1 MNMKVSTGMF
11 FDKSSKMMSNVQSNL
26 AKTQEQLTTGM
37 QITKPSDE
45 PVKAA
50 GVTRLNT
57 EIARQT
63 TYQDNMKTISTRL
76 SAEETALTNSSD
88 VMFRMKELAMQA
100 ANDTLSTADRKTVA
114 QEMTQLRDQ
123 MLSLA
128 NSQDTNGNYL
138 FAGSKVSQ
146 IPFKPDPKGLIVYAG
161 DQSRMQVA
169 VGDSRQMSLNMV
181 GTDAFHNV
189 VRADGKGGNT
199 GIGFF
204 QSMDDLINSVNGSD
218 RVGIQRGL
226 GELDQLQ
233 QGLSNATAKLGTDQ
247 NIIDSQN
254 KVLDEML
261 LRLKSTL
268 SDVQDLDYTQAI
280 TKLNKDQLALESA
293 QSSFAKI
300 SKLSLFNYIN

>member
-1 MNMKVSTGMF
+1 
-11 FDKSSKMMSNVQSNL
+11 
-26 AKTQEQLTTGM
+26 
-37 QITKPSDE
+37 
-45 PVKAA
+45 
-50 GVTRLNT
+50 
-57 EIARQT
+57 
-63 TYQDNMKTISTRL
+63 MKTISTRL

-88 VMFRMKELAMQA
+88 VMFRLKELAMQA
-100 ANDTLSTADRKTVA
+100 ANDTLGPADRKTVA

-128 NSQDTNGNYL
+128 NSQDSNGNYL
-138 FAGSKVSQ
+138 FAGSKVGQ
-146 IPFKPDPKGLIVYAG
+146 IPFKQDAKGLIVYAG

-169 VGDSRQMSLNMV
+169 VGDSRHMSLNMV

-204 QSMDDLINSVNGSD
+204 QSMDDLIASVSGGD
-218 RVGIQRGL
+218 KVGIQRGM

>member
-1 MNMKVSTGMF
+1 MF
-11 FDKSSKMMSNVQSNL
+11 FDKSSKMLSNVQSSM
-26 AKTQEQLTTGM
+26 AKTQEQLSTGL

-100 ANDTLSTADRKTVA
+100 ANDTLGPADRRTVA
-114 QEMTQLRDQ
+114 LEMTQLRDQ

-128 NSQDTNGNYL
+128 NSQDSNGNFL
-138 FAGSKVSQ
+138 FAGSKVGQ
-146 IPFKPDPKGLIVYAG
+146 TPFRQDAKGLIVYSG

-169 VGDSRQMSLNMV
+169 IGDSRQMSLNMV

-189 VRADGKGGNT
+189 VRSDGKGGNT

-204 QSMDDLINSVNGSD
+204 QSMDDLIASVNGSD
-218 RVGIQRGL
+218 KVGIQRGIR
-226 GELDQLQ
+226 ELDQLQ

-247 NIIDSQN
+247 NTIDSQN
-254 KVLDEML
+254 RVLDEML

>member
-1 MNMKVSTGMF
+1 MKVSTSMF
-11 FDKSSKMMSNVQSNL
+11 FDKSSTMLSNVQSSM
-26 AKTQEQLTTGM
+26 AKTQEQLSTGL

-88 VMFRMKELAMQA
+88 VMFRLKELAMQA
-100 ANDTLSTADRKTVA
+100 ANDTLGPADRKTVA

-128 NSQDTNGNYL
+128 NSQDSNGNYL
-138 FAGSKVSQ
+138 FAGSKVGQ
-146 IPFKPDPKGLIVYAG
+146 IPFKQDAKGLIVYAG
-161 DQSRMQVA
+161 DQSRMKVA
-169 VGDSRQMSLNMV
+169 VGDSRHMSLNMV

-189 VRADGKGGNT
+189 VRADDKGGNT

-204 QSMDDLINSVNGSD
+204 QSMDDLIASVSGGD
-218 RVGIQRGL
+218 KVGIQRGM

>member
-1 MNMKVSTGMF
+1 
-11 FDKSSKMMSNVQSNL
+11 L

-181 GTDAFHNV
+181 GPDAFHNV

-218 RVGIQRGL
+218 RVGIQCGL

>member
-1 MNMKVSTGMF
+1 MKVSTSMF
-11 FDKSSKMMSNVQSNL
+11 FDKSSTMLSNVQSSM
-26 AKTQEQLTTGM
+26 AKTQEQLSTGL

-88 VMFRMKELAMQA
+88 VMFRLKELAMQA
-100 ANDTLSTADRKTVA
+100 ANDTLGPADRKTVA

-128 NSQDTNGNYL
+128 NSQDSNGNYL
-138 FAGSKVSQ
+138 FAGSKVGQ
-146 IPFKPDPKGLIVYAG
+146 IPFKQDAKGLIVYAG

-169 VGDSRQMSLNMV
+169 VGDSRHMSLNMV

-189 VRADGKGGNT
+189 VRADDKGGNT

-204 QSMDDLINSVNGSD
+204 QSMDDLIASVSGGD
-218 RVGIQRGL
+218 KVGIQRGM

>member
-1 MNMKVSTGMF
+1 MSMKVSTSMF
-11 FDKSSKMMSNVQSNL
+11 FDKSSKMLSNVQSSM
-26 AKTQEQLTTGM
+26 AKTQEQLSTGL

-100 ANDTLSTADRKTVA
+100 ANDTLGPADRRTVA
-114 QEMTQLRDQ
+114 LEMTQLRDQ

-128 NSQDTNGNYL
+128 NSQDSNGNFL
-138 FAGSKVSQ
+138 FAGSKVGQ
-146 IPFKPDPKGLIVYAG
+146 TPFRQDAKGLIVYSG

-169 VGDSRQMSLNMV
+169 IGDSRQMSLNMV

-189 VRADGKGGNT
+189 VRSDGKGGNT

-204 QSMDDLINSVNGSD
+204 QSMDDLIASVNGSD
-218 RVGIQRGL
+218 KVGIQRGIR
-226 GELDQLQ
+226 ELDQLQ

-247 NIIDSQN
+247 NTIDSQN
-254 KVLDEML
+254 RVLDEML

>member
-1 MNMKVSTGMF
+1 
-11 FDKSSKMMSNVQSNL
+11 
-26 AKTQEQLTTGM
+26 
-37 QITKPSDE
+37 
-45 PVKAA
+45 
-50 GVTRLNT
+50 
-57 EIARQT
+57 
-63 TYQDNMKTISTRL
+63 
-76 SAEETALTNSSD
+76 
-88 VMFRMKELAMQA
+88 
-100 ANDTLSTADRKTVA
+100 
-114 QEMTQLRDQ
+114 
-123 MLSLA
+123 
-128 NSQDTNGNYL
+128 
-138 FAGSKVSQ
+138 
-146 IPFKPDPKGLIVYAG
+146 
-161 DQSRMQVA
+161 
-169 VGDSRQMSLNMV
+169 
-181 GTDAFHNV
+181 V